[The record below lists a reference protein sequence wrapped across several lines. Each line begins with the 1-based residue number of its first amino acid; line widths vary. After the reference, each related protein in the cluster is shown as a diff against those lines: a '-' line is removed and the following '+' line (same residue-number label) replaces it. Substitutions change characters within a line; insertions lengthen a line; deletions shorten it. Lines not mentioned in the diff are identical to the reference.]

1 MGSNPLATFGI
12 AFLFG
17 ALPQQLYASFFQA
30 AVQASLIASTGTF
43 GSVLATVL
51 ASIGAIVISLAC
63 SMLVQGALVR
73 TTMAYAEGQQA
84 SIGQS
89 IATGVSMILP
99 LLALTVL
106 MVLGLVV
113 GFTLLI
119 VPGIILAIMWSV
131 AVPALV
137 AERTGVFAAFARSRF
152 LTKGQRWKIFGLLL
166 LLAVISW
173 IISGIVGVIMVTS
186 GGMTALA
193 AQMASGQVPIGYI
206 IFSLVLTT
214 LISAIWGTVQTSLYI
229 SLRNWKEGPQTEAL
243 AEVFA

>member
-1 MGSNPLATFGI
+1 MGGNPLATFGI

-17 ALPQQLYASFFQA
+17 ALPQQLYSYFFQA
-30 AVQASLIASTGTF
+30 AMVADAGAI
-43 GSVLATVL
+43 GSVMATL
-51 ASIGAIVISLAC
+51 TASFGAIVVSLAC

-73 TTMAYAEGQQA
+73 TTMAHAEGEQA

-89 IATGVSMILP
+89 IATGISMILP

-106 MVLGLVV
+106 MVLALMV

-119 VPGIILAIMWSV
+119 VPGVILAIMWSV

-137 AERTGVFAAFARSRF
+137 AERTGVFAAFSRSRF

-166 LLAVISW
+166 LLVVISW
-173 IISGIVGVIMVTS
+173 IVSGIVGIGMVMT
-186 GGMTALA
+186 GGMSALA
-193 AQMASGQVPIGYI
+193 AQMASGQVPIGYTL
-206 IFSLVLTT
+206 FSLVFTT
-214 LISAIWGTVQTSLYI
+214 ILAAIWGTIQTSLYI